1 MADENGGN
9 ASQPKISPLK
19 FALIVAVILG
29 GIYFYKNQ
37 EKFLK
42 PTEKPP
48 VEETYQPEEEAPKPL
63 PPPPSLTP
71 MQTIKIATWDLTPLD
86 FHKLGDNTR
95 ADRIAETIAEFDIVA
110 IQGVLMRN
118 TLAID
123 EIVRRLETKK
133 KQYAYAA
140 YPESLGRVPEYMVI
154 LYNKAT
160 IRIDLATIFEV
171 IDSPLTH
178 RPLIASF
185 CTVAPP
191 ADKAFTFTLVSIKI
205 DEERRQQEVAALGG
219 IYKSLRDRILPEDDL
234 IMLGNFAMPVR
245 MIDSLATVVNLVAVH
260 SDFPT
265 TSDGALSC
273 DNILFDRIKTTEYVE
288 KAAVVD
294 LMAKYNLQIADI
306 YPLTSHLP
314 VYAEFSIF
322 ESGNPD

>member
-9 ASQPKISPLK
+9 ASSAKISPLK
-19 FALIVAVILG
+19 FALIVAAILG
-29 GIYFYKNQ
+29 GIYVYKNQ
-37 EKFLK
+37 EKFFK
-42 PTEKPP
+42 PAEKSP
-48 VEETYQPEEEAPKPL
+48 VEIAATPETEAPTAPL
-63 PPPPSLTP
+63 QIPGPNP
-71 MQTIKIATWDLTPLD
+71 MQTIRIATWDLTPLD
-86 FHKLGDNTR
+86 FQKLGDNTR
-95 ADRIAETIAEFDIVA
+95 ADRIVDTVAEFDIVA
-110 IQGVLMRN
+110 IQGVAMRN
-118 TLAID
+118 TLAMD
-123 EIVRRLETKK
+123 EIVRRLEAKK
-133 KQYAYAA
+133 KQYAYTA

-154 LYNKAT
+154 LYNKET
-160 IRIDLATIFEV
+160 IRIDLSTIFEV

-178 RPLIASF
+178 RPLLASF

-191 ADKAFTFTLVSIKI
+191 VDKAFTFTLVSIKI
-205 DEERRQQEVAALGG
+205 DEERRNQEVASLGN
-219 IYKSLRDRILPEDDL
+219 IYKSLRDKILPEDDL

-245 MIDSLATVVNLVAVH
+245 MIDSLATVVSLVAVH

-273 DNILFDRIKTTEYVE
+273 DNILFDRLKTTEYVE

-294 LMAKYNLQIADI
+294 LMTKYNLQIADI